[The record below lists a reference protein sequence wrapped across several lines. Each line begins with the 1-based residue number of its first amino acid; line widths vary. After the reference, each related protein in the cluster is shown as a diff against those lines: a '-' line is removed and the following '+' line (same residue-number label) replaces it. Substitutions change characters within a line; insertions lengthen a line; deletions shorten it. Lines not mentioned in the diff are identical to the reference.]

1 MYLEREF
8 GPCFLGR
15 RMTSELGEAMALG
28 STVWLLFARW
38 LSWER

>member
-1 MYLEREF
+1 MYPEREF

-15 RMTSELGEAMALG
+15 MTSELGEALALG
-28 STVWLLFARW
+28 STVWLLFVRW

>member
-15 RMTSELGEAMALG
+15 RMTSELGEALG